1 MSGTLP
7 APAPVVL
14 PEDAEFWAAT
24 AQGRLL
30 LGHCDDCDGVI
41 WYPRPFCPQ
50 CGSLR
55 TSWTEASGRGTVY
68 TFTVV
73 HRSQVP
79 GYRDALPYVVAYVE
93 LAEGPRVLT
102 NVVDCE
108 PDDVAIGMPVRV
120 VFHDTGQSNALFRF
134 RPDPGQ
140 ED

>member
-7 APAPVVL
+7 NPAPVVA
-14 PEDAEFWAAT
+14 PEAAEFWAAT
-24 AQGRLL
+24 AEGRLL
-30 LGHCDDCDGVI
+30 LARCDDCGVVI
-41 WYPRPFCPQ
+41 WYPRPLCPD

-55 TSWTEASGRGTVY
+55 TSWSEASGRGILY

-102 NVVDCE
+102 NIVDCP
-108 PDDVAIGMPVRV
+108 PDEVAIGMPVRV
-120 VFHDTGQSNALFRF
+120 VFHDTGKGSALFRF
-134 RPDPGQ
+134 RPDPGG
-140 ED
+140 EA